1 VIATLKLVGLPEQI
15 EAVPEITA
23 AVDTSFTVT
32 EIFELE
38 EQFPL
43 VIVQVKVYTPEPPS
57 GVKVAV
63 GLAALLNCDTF
74 VLGPVTV
81 QAPVPK
87 LGSFAAKVKT
97 VPKQSV

>member
-1 VIATLKLVGLPEQI
+1 MATLKLVELPEQI
-15 EAVPEITA
+15 EAEPEITA
-23 AVDTSFTVT
+23 AVETLFTVT
-32 EIFELE
+32 VIFELE

-43 VIVQVKVYTPEPPS
+43 VIVQVKVYNPEPPS

-63 GLAALLNCDTF
+63 GLAALLNCETL
-74 VLGPVTV
+74 VLGPLTV

-87 LGSFAAKVKT
+87 LGAFAAKEKT